1 MKGEFIVLAI
11 AMVVLL
17 VFGAI
22 GQTTPERDFQTE
34 LSKDETFCLI
44 TGYTGDSEN
53 IIIPNNIEGIS
64 VKVIADNAFYEK
76 SSIQSV
82 KLPNSVE
89 KIGSCAFQGCT
100 SLQNVVLSD
109 SLEEIGRQAFY
120 KCESLR
126 SVYLPNSVK
135 RIGTMAFLETPNLS
149 EVKFP
154 DSSIEIERDAFK
166 NCGITGLI
174 VTSNVHF
181 VGDGNDMW
189 CFNNCNKLK
198 SIIIEED
205 VINLPN
211 HFLCSSTVKN
221 ITFKSPD
228 TTIDITSFFDCPNLT
243 LTSQAEMRKHIKQE
257 SKGL

>member
-1 MKGEFIVLAI
+1 MKGEFVALII
-11 AMVVLL
+11 AVVVLL
-17 VFGAI
+17 FFGSM
-22 GQTTPERDFQTE
+22 GQTTPESDFQTE
-34 LSKDETFCLI
+34 LSKDETYCLI
-44 TGYTGDSEN
+44 TGYTGYSED
-53 IIIPNNIEGIS
+53 IIIPTDIEGIS

-76 SSIQSV
+76 NNIQSV

-109 SLEEIGRQAFY
+109 SLEEVGRQAFY

-126 SVYLPNSVK
+126 SIYLPNSVK
-135 RIGTMAFLETPNLS
+135 RIEAMAFLETPNLS

-166 NCGITGLI
+166 DCGITELI
-174 VTSNVHF
+174 VTSNLHF
-181 VGDGNDMW
+181 VGEGNDMW

-198 SIIIEED
+198 SVVIEED

-211 HFLCSSTVKN
+211 HFLCSSTVKT

-228 TTIDITSFFDCPNLT
+228 TTIDMTSFFDCPNLT
-243 LTSQAEMRKHIKQE
+243 LTSQSEMRKHIK
-257 SKGL
+257 